1 MRLIKSKLPTKKTII
16 CKQVK
21 NGFLRKDIRDTHKP
35 KAGDVALFKVQSIG
49 KHTRVQVTSG
59 NNAFILPGDHIMAA
73 FGNRYASE
81 QFEGYIPKQPV
92 REYHI
97 LGQGGAIGV
106 VASQHQRFELIG
118 PTRLSMVG
126 YMTDDNGRVLN
137 TKQLHK
143 NELSRA
149 PLGQVAPV
157 ILSLG
162 TGMDSGKTT
171 TAGFLIHGLRKAG
184 KKAVY
189 VKLTGTVYA
198 RDKRFALD
206 YGAALAL
213 DFADLGFPST
223 YMCSPAELRTLYRT
237 LLAKAMQVQ
246 PDYIVVEI
254 ADGLL
259 QRETKMLLN
268 DKELAA
274 RVKGALLSSGDSLG
288 ALYGTR
294 YLQDL
299 GYRVLGLSGLLTVSP
314 LLTKEVIANCK
325 KAVLTAEELADKK
338 IIARLKL

>member
-16 CKQVK
+16 CKEVK
-21 NGFLRKDIRDTHKP
+21 NGFLRKDIRHTHKP
-35 KAGDVALFKVQSIG
+35 KVGDVALFKVKSIG
-49 KHTRVQVTSG
+49 KHTRVQITSG
-59 NNAFILPGDHIMAA
+59 NNAFILPGDYIMAA

-81 QFEGYIPKQPV
+81 QFEGYVPKQPV

-126 YMTDDNGRVLN
+126 YMTDDSGRVLN
-137 TKQLHK
+137 TKQLYK
-143 NELSRA
+143 DELSRTS
-149 PLGQVAPV
+149 LGRVAPV
-157 ILSLG
+157 IFSLG

-171 TAGFLIHGLRKAG
+171 TAGALIHGLRKAG

-223 YMCSPAELRTLYRT
+223 YMCSPAELRTLYRS
-237 LLAKAMQVQ
+237 LLTKAMQVQ

-259 QRETKMLLN
+259 QRETKMLLA
-268 DKELAA
+268 DQELAA
-274 RVKGALLSSGDSLG
+274 QVRGVLLSSGDSLG
-288 ALYGTR
+288 AVYGAG
-294 YLQDL
+294 YLQDM
-299 GYRVLGLSGLLTVSP
+299 GFRVLGLSGLLTISP
-314 LLTKEVIANCK
+314 LLTKEVKANSK